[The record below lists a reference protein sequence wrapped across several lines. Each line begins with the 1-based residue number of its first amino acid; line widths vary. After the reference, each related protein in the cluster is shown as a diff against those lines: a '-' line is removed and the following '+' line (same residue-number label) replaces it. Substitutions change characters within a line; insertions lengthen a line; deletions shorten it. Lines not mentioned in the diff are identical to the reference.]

1 MSEQTISAL
10 ALQQQLLDSR
20 ELAVLDVREARAF
33 NQAHLNLARH
43 APLSTLPLRI
53 TALVP
58 RRTTPII
65 LIDDNDGAA
74 GAESAVAAR
83 AAQLLQGLGYPEV
96 RRLAGGLQ
104 SWIAQGLPVIDG
116 YNTLI
121 KAFGDIV
128 RQHYRTPTLS
138 VGQLRQRQQQGL
150 ATTVIDARP
159 RAEYEFLSI
168 AGARNYPGTELA
180 LRQFPQRDPQHLWV
194 INCFSR
200 TRGIIG
206 TTTLKLLGLTEQAAF
221 VEDGVMAWALQGGAV
236 VQQAE
241 APDDIPALPDTELQR
256 LANDLRSRYDLRRID
271 ASGLRHLREA
281 GDRSLY
287 VFDLRPG
294 SIEQPATSIA
304 RAVAGGQLLMHFEN
318 FIGTRN
324 ARIVLIDDPH
334 RLRATLTAFW
344 LTQLN
349 QAEIYILDDTLAP
362 AALAP
367 LPVPVP
373 ENAATTTATSI
384 TATTLL
390 QLYRDREAEI
400 IDVSPSIDF
409 ERAHIPGARFL
420 LPASLTPLTAIIPS
434 SRRLVFT
441 STDGVAAQL
450 VAQEAAARWPQQ
462 AISWLQNGNQGWQ
475 QSGQQLQ
482 AHYASAELLT
492 PFDDDWNSVMRIF
505 GPRRNEAWVDY
516 LQWEKTFSARV
527 ISDTTVRFAL
537 FAAD

>member
-1 MSEQTISAL
+1 MSDHTISAL
-10 ALQQQLLDSR
+10 ALQRQLSDPQ
-20 ELAVLDVREARAF
+20 ELAVLDVREARCF
-33 NQAHLNLARH
+33 NQGHLNLARH
-43 APLSTLPLRI
+43 AALSTLSQRI
-53 TALVP
+53 AQLVP
-58 RRTTPII
+58 RRTTAIV
-65 LIDDNDGAA
+65 LIDANDGAE
-74 GAESAVAAR
+74 GTENGVAVR
-83 AAQLLQGLGYPEV
+83 AAQLLQRLGYTDV

-128 RQHYRTPTLS
+128 RQHYRTPVLS
-138 VGQLRQRQQQGL
+138 VAQLQQRQQQGL
-150 ATTVIDARP
+150 STTVIDARP
-159 RAEYEFLSI
+159 RSEYQFLSI
-168 AGARNYPGTELA
+168 AGAHNYPGTELA
-180 LRQFPQRDPQHLWV
+180 LRQFPVRAAQHLWA

-206 TTTLKLLGLTEQAAF
+206 TTTLKLLGLTDQAVF

-236 VQQAE
+236 VQQA
-241 APDDIPALPDTELQR
+241 AAVDDIPALPDTELQR
-256 LANDLRSRYDLRRID
+256 LANDLRKRYDLRRID
-271 ASGLRHLREA
+271 ASGLRHLRA
-281 GDRSLY
+281 ASDRSLY
-287 VFDLRPG
+287 VFDLRPD
-294 SIEQPATSIA
+294 STDQPGTSIA
-304 RAVAGGQLLMHFEN
+304 RACAGGQLLMHFEN

-349 QAEIYILDDTLAP
+349 QAEIYILDDTLVP
-362 AALAP
+362 EALAP
-367 LPVPVP
+367 SSAP
-373 ENAATTTATSI
+373 EANTVTGTATPLNAAA
-384 TATTLL
+384 LL
-390 QLYRDREAEI
+390 TLYRDHAAEI

-420 LPASLTPLTAIIPS
+420 LPASLTPLTDIVASP
-434 SRRLVFT
+434 RQLVFT
-441 STDGVAAQL
+441 STDGTAAQL
-450 VAQEAAARWPQQ
+450 AAHDAAIRWPQH

-482 AHYASAELLT
+482 AHYVNADLLT

-505 GPRRNEAWVDY
+505 GPRRNEAWIDY
-516 LQWEKTFSARV
+516 LQWEKSFSARV

>member
-1 MSEQTISAL
+1 MSDHTISAL
-10 ALQQQLLDSR
+10 ALQQQLSDTQ
-20 ELAVLDVREARAF
+20 ELAVLDVREARFF

-43 APLSTLPLRI
+43 AALSTLAQRI
-53 TALVP
+53 AQLVP
-58 RRTTPII
+58 RRTTAIVV
-65 LIDDNDGAA
+65 IDDNDGA
-74 GAESAVAAR
+74 GGLENAVARR
-83 AAQLLQGLGYPEV
+83 AAQLLQRLGYTDV

-104 SWIAQGLPVIDG
+104 SWIAHGLPVIDG

-128 RQHYRTPTLS
+128 RQHYRTPILR
-138 VGQLRQRQQQGL
+138 VEELRQRQQQGL
-150 ATTVIDARP
+150 STTVIDARP
-159 RAEYEFLSI
+159 RNEYEFLSI

-180 LRQFPQRDPQHLWV
+180 LRQFPARDPQHLWA

-206 TTTLKLLGLTEQAAF
+206 TTTLRLLGLTDQAVF

-236 VQQAE
+236 TQQAT
-241 APDDIPALPDTELQR
+241 AADDIPVLPDAELQR
-256 LANDLRSRYDLRRID
+256 LAHDLRTRYDLRRID
-271 ASGLRHLREA
+271 ASGLRHLRQA

-294 SIEQPATSIA
+294 STDQPDISIA
-304 RAVAGGQLLMHFEN
+304 RATSGGQLLMHFEN

-324 ARIVLIDDPH
+324 ARVVLIDDPH
-334 RLRATLTAFW
+334 RLRATVTAFW

-349 QAEIYILDDTLAP
+349 QAEIYILDDTPDADALTPAP
-362 AALAP
+362 A
-367 LPVPVP
+367 P
-373 ENAATTTATSI
+373 ETAVATSPATPI
-384 TATTLL
+384 TAAALL
-390 QLYRDREAEI
+390 NLYRDHI
-400 IDVSPSIDF
+400 VDIVDVSPSIDF

-420 LPASLTPLTAIIPS
+420 LPASLTPLTAIIPAP
-434 SRRLVFT
+434 RRLVFT
-441 STDGVAAQL
+441 STDGIAAQL
-450 VAQEAAARWPQQ
+450 AAQDAAARWPQQ

-475 QSGQQLQ
+475 QNGQQLQ
-482 AHYASAELLT
+482 AHYANEDLLT

-505 GPRRNEAWVDY
+505 GPRRNAAWVDY

-537 FAAD
+537 FAAE